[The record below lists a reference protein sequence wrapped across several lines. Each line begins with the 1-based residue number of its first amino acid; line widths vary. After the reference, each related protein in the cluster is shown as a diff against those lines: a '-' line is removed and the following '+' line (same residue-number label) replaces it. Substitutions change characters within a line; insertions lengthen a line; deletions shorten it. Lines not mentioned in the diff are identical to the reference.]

1 MKIVLLNHHEAVVID
16 DGSEVVTIEPEVS
29 GTLVINGVKT
39 KLSPGDRT
47 PTFDDRA
54 NASAVFITDAGIS
67 FKILSPR
74 IYKGVLTT
82 RLDPN
87 AVVLEY
93 RLHLDRLEKELEQA
107 REEISKLRGS
117 IKYDSLGFIEI

>member
-1 MKIVLLNHHEAVVID
+1 MKIVLLNHHEAIVID
-16 DGSEVVTIEPEVS
+16 DGSEVVTIDPEVS

-47 PTFDDRA
+47 PTFDDRN
-54 NASAVFITDAGIS
+54 NASAAFVTDAGIT

-82 RLDPN
+82 RLDPY

-93 RLHLDRLEKELEQA
+93 RLLIDGLEKELEEA
-107 REEISKLRGS
+107 REDISKLRGS